1 GCRYLDLQFP
11 ERNLRFR
18 VEKEDVGRE
27 TKTPNRAGRT
37 LPMAEFLP
45 LLPCAPLLTQ
55 DGGAQDSPVP
65 PAKWQ
70 SQQPQGGRAQGL
82 ASKPWR
88 LPEVPSIQIT
98 PASDGESP
106 PCTPPPQRLQLPRT
120 PDPESLPQDSGLAL
134 SPPSLPRLGQ
144 PPVGLPLALT
154 SCSPASLRPLSPSRE
169 ALGAHGCARGWALT
183 AGRPPGPV
191 RWLSGALAGGPG
203 LPGAPGPPSPLPGRR
218 GVCARLTQVFG
229 PAVEAGR
236 RRAPSGR
243 APSTTPHSGRSTPSS
258 SPSLRKRLQLL
269 PPSRPPPEPEPG
281 TMVEKGSDSS
291 SEKGGVPGAP
301 GTQSLGSRNFIRN
314 SKKMQSWYSMLSPT
328 YKQRNEDF
336 RKLFSKLPEA
346 ERLIVDYSCALQ
358 REILLQGRLYLSE
371 NWICFYSN
379 IFRWETTIS
388 IQLKEV
394 TCLKKEKTAKLIP
407 NAIQICTE
415 NEKHFFTSF
424 GARDRCFLLIFRL
437 WQNALLEK
445 TLSPRELW
453 HLVHQCYGSELGLTS
468 EDEDYV
474 CPLQLNGLGSPKEV
488 GDVIA
493 LSDITSSGAADHSQ
507 EPSPAGSRRGR
518 ITPSLSRASSD
529 ADHGAEE
536 DKEEQT
542 ASQPDASS
550 SQTVTPVAEPV
561 SSEPAPPDGP
571 ASLGPLDLLPSEEL
585 LTDTSNSSSST
596 GEEADLA
603 ALLPDLSGRLLI
615 NSVFHVGAERLQ
627 QMLFSDSP
635 FLQGFLQQCKFTDV
649 TLSPWSGD
657 SECRQRRVLTYTIPI
672 SNPLGPKSAS
682 VVETQTLFRH
692 GPQAGGCVVD
702 SEVLTQGI
710 PYQDYFYTAHRY
722 CILGLARNKA
732 RLRVSSEIRYR
743 KQPWSL
749 VKSLIEKNSWSGIE
763 EYFHHLER
771 ELAKAEKLSLEEGG
785 KDARGLLSGLRRRKR
800 PLSWRGHGDGPQHPD
815 PDPCARVGMHP
826 SGSLSSRFAEPSVDQ
841 GPGAG
846 IPSALF
852 LISIVLIVLIAL
864 NVLLFYR
871 LWSLERTAHTFESW
885 HSLALAKGKFPQTAT
900 EWAEIL
906 ALQKQFHSVEVHKW
920 RQILRASVELLDE
933 MKFSLEKLHQGI
945 TISDPPFDS
954 QPRSDDSFS

>member
-1 GCRYLDLQFP
+1 LF
-11 ERNLRFR
+11 
-18 VEKEDVGRE
+18 
-27 TKTPNRAGRT
+27 
-37 LPMAEFLP
+37 
-45 LLPCAPLLTQ
+45 
-55 DGGAQDSPVP
+55 DSP
-65 PAKWQ
+65 Q
-70 SQQPQGGRAQGL
+70 
-82 ASKPWR
+82 
-88 LPEVPSIQIT
+88 T
-98 PASDGESP
+98 Y
-106 PCTPPPQRLQLPRT
+106 
-120 PDPESLPQDSGLAL
+120 
-134 SPPSLPRLGQ
+134 
-144 PPVGLPLALT
+144 
-154 SCSPASLRPLSPSRE
+154 
-169 ALGAHGCARGWALT
+169 
-183 AGRPPGPV
+183 
-191 RWLSGALAGGPG
+191 
-203 LPGAPGPPSPLPGRR
+203 
-218 GVCARLTQVFG
+218 
-229 PAVEAGR
+229 
-236 RRAPSGR
+236 
-243 APSTTPHSGRSTPSS
+243 TTPHSGRSTPSS

-269 PPSRPPPEPEPG
+269 PSSRPPPEPEPG

-291 SEKGGVPGAP
+291 SEKGGVPGTP
-301 GTQSLGSRNFIRN
+301 STQSLGGRNFIRN

-415 NEKHFFTSF
+415 SEKHFFTSF

-453 HLVHQCYGSELGLTS
+453 NLVHQCYGSELGLTS

-493 LSDITSSGAADHSQ
+493 LSDITPSGAADNSQ
-507 EPSPAGSRRGR
+507 EPSPVGSRRGR
-518 ITPSLSRASSD
+518 ITPNLSRASSD
-529 ADHGAEE
+529 ADHAAEE

-542 ASQPDASS
+542 DSQPDASS
-550 SQTVTPVAEPV
+550 SQTVTPVAEPP
-561 SSEPAPPDGP
+561 STEPTPPEGP
-571 ASLGPLDLLPSEEL
+571 TSLGPLDLLRSEEL

-657 SECRQRRVLTYTIPI
+657 KCHQRRVLTYTIPI

-682 VVETQTLFRH
+682 VVETQTLFRR

-722 CILGLARNKA
+722 CILGLARNK
-732 RLRVSSEIRYR
+732 
-743 KQPWSL
+743 
-749 VKSLIEKNSWSGIE
+749 
-763 EYFHHLER
+763 R

-815 PDPCARVGMHP
+815 TDPCARAGMHT
-826 SGSLSSRFAEPSVDQ
+826 SGSLSSRFSEPSVDQ
-841 GPGAG
+841 GPGTG
-846 IPSALF
+846 IPSALV
-852 LISIVLIVLIAL
+852 LISVVLIVLIAL

-933 MKFSLEKLHQGI
+933 MKFSLEKLHRGI
-945 TISDPPFDS
+945 TVSDPPFDS
-954 QPRSDDSFS
+954 QPRPDDSFS

>member
-1 GCRYLDLQFP
+1 MDEVLHLTPWETIVAQGSPQGSPDLP
-11 ERNLRFR
+11 
-18 VEKEDVGRE
+18 
-27 TKTPNRAGRT
+27 AGQR
-37 LPMAEFLP
+37 
-45 LLPCAPLLTQ
+45 
-55 DGGAQDSPVP
+55 
-65 PAKWQ
+65 K
-70 SQQPQGGRAQGL
+70 QQPQGDRGQGL
-82 ASKPWR
+82 ASESWK
-88 LPEVPSIQIT
+88 LLEVPIIHIT
-98 PASDGESP
+98 PSSDEESP
-106 PCTPPPQRLQLPRT
+106 TCTLIPRRQQQLRT
-120 PDPESLPQDSGLAL
+120 PDAQSLSQD
-134 SPPSLPRLGQ
+134 
-144 PPVGLPLALT
+144 
-154 SCSPASLRPLSPSRE
+154 
-169 ALGAHGCARGWALT
+169 
-183 AGRPPGPV
+183 
-191 RWLSGALAGGPG
+191 
-203 LPGAPGPPSPLPGRR
+203 
-218 GVCARLTQVFG
+218 
-229 PAVEAGR
+229 
-236 RRAPSGR
+236 
-243 APSTTPHSGRSTPSS
+243 STTPHSGRSTPSS

-291 SEKGGVPGAP
+291 SEKGGVPGTP
-301 GTQSLGSRNFIRN
+301 STQSLGSRNFIRN

-415 NEKHFFTSF
+415 SEKHFFTSF

-474 CPLQLNGLGSPKEV
+474 CPLQLNGLGTPKEV

-493 LSDITSSGAADHSQ
+493 LSDITSSGAADRSQ
-507 EPSPAGSRRGR
+507 EASPVGSRRGR
-518 ITPSLSRASSD
+518 VTPNLSRASSD

-536 DKEEQT
+536 DKEEQVD
-542 ASQPDASS
+542 SQPDASS
-550 SQTVTPVAEPV
+550 SQTVTPVAEPP
-561 SSEPAPPDGP
+561 STEPTPPDGP
-571 ASLGPLDLLPSEEL
+571 ATLGPLDLLPSEEL

-596 GEEADLA
+596 GEEDLA

-657 SECRQRRVLTYTIPI
+657 SKCHQRRVLTYTIPI

-682 VVETQTLFRH
+682 VVETQTLFRR

-763 EYFHHLER
+763 DYFHHLER

-785 KDARGLLSGLRRRKR
+785 KDARVLLSGLRRRKR
-800 PLSWRGHGDGPQHPD
+800 PLSWRAHGDGPQHPD
-815 PDPCARVGMHP
+815 PDPCTRAGMHT
-826 SGSLSSRFAEPSVDQ
+826 SGSLSSRFSEPSVDQ

-846 IPSALF
+846 IPSALV
-852 LISIVLIVLIAL
+852 LISIVICVSLIILIAL

-885 HSLALAKGKFPQTAT
+885 HSLALAKGKIPQTAT

-945 TISDPPFDS
+945 TVSDPPFDA
-954 QPRSDDSFS
+954 QPRPDDSFS

>member
-1 GCRYLDLQFP
+1 
-11 ERNLRFR
+11 
-18 VEKEDVGRE
+18 
-27 TKTPNRAGRT
+27 
-37 LPMAEFLP
+37 MAQ
-45 LLPCAPLLTQ
+45 LLPEPPWPPSAE
-55 DGGAQDSPVP
+55 GGDPGASGP
-65 PAKWQ
+65 PAEWQ
-70 SQQPQGGRAQGL
+70 SQPPQGRRADGL
-82 ASKPWR
+82 APEPWR
-88 LPEVPSIQIT
+88 LLEVPSIHIT
-98 PASDGESP
+98 PCSDGESP
-106 PCTPPPQRLQLPRT
+106 PGTPTPQRLQLPRT
-120 PDPESLPQDSGLAL
+120 PDPESR
-134 SPPSLPRLGQ
+134 PRD
-144 PPVGLPLALT
+144 
-154 SCSPASLRPLSPSRE
+154 
-169 ALGAHGCARGWALT
+169 
-183 AGRPPGPV
+183 
-191 RWLSGALAGGPG
+191 
-203 LPGAPGPPSPLPGRR
+203 
-218 GVCARLTQVFG
+218 
-229 PAVEAGR
+229 
-236 RRAPSGR
+236 
-243 APSTTPHSGRSTPSS
+243 STTPHSGRSTPSS

-269 PPSRPPPEPEPG
+269 PSSRPPPEPEPG

-291 SEKGGVPGAP
+291 SEKGGGPGTP
-301 GTQSLGSRNFIRN
+301 STQSLGSRNFIRN

-358 REILLQGRLYLSE
+358 REILLQGRASSDRASRLQ
-371 NWICFYSN
+371 
-379 IFRWETTIS
+379 IS

-415 NEKHFFTSF
+415 SEKHFFTSF

-474 CPLQLNGLGSPKEV
+474 CPLQLNGLGSSKEV

-493 LSDITSSGAADHSQ
+493 LSDITPSGAADNSQ
-507 EPSPAGSRRGR
+507 EPSPVGSRRGR
-518 ITPSLSRASSD
+518 LTPNLSRASSD
-529 ADHGAEE
+529 ADHVAEE

-542 ASQPDASS
+542 DSQPDASS
-550 SQTVTPVAEPV
+550 SQTVTPVAEPP
-561 SSEPAPPDGP
+561 STEPAPPNGP
-571 ASLGPLDLLPSEEL
+571 ASLGPLDLLPSEEV

-657 SECRQRRVLTYTIPI
+657 NKCHQRRVLTYTIPI

-682 VVETQTLFRH
+682 VVETQTLFRR

-763 EYFHHLER
+763 DYFHHLER

-785 KDARGLLSGLRRRKR
+785 KDAQGLLSGLRRCKR
-800 PLSWRGHGDGPQHPD
+800 PLSWRGHSDGPQHPD
-815 PDPCARVGMHP
+815 PDPCARAGMHT
-826 SGSLSSRFAEPSVDQ
+826 SGSLNSRFSEPSVDQ

-846 IPSALF
+846 IPSALV

-945 TISDPPFDS
+945 TVSDPPFDS
-954 QPRSDDSFS
+954 QPRPDDSFS

>member
-1 GCRYLDLQFP
+1 MPLFP
-11 ERNLRFR
+11 
-18 VEKEDVGRE
+18 
-27 TKTPNRAGRT
+27 P
-37 LPMAEFLP
+37 
-45 LLPCAPLLTQ
+45 
-55 DGGAQDSPVP
+55 
-65 PAKWQ
+65 
-70 SQQPQGGRAQGL
+70 
-82 ASKPWR
+82 
-88 LPEVPSIQIT
+88 
-98 PASDGESP
+98 
-106 PCTPPPQRLQLPRT
+106 
-120 PDPESLPQDSGLAL
+120 
-134 SPPSLPRLGQ
+134 
-144 PPVGLPLALT
+144 
-154 SCSPASLRPLSPSRE
+154 
-169 ALGAHGCARGWALT
+169 
-183 AGRPPGPV
+183 
-191 RWLSGALAGGPG
+191 
-203 LPGAPGPPSPLPGRR
+203 
-218 GVCARLTQVFG
+218 
-229 PAVEAGR
+229 
-236 RRAPSGR
+236 
-243 APSTTPHSGRSTPSS
+243 PSTTPHSGRSTPSS

-291 SEKGGVPGAP
+291 SEKGGVPGTP
-301 GTQSLGSRNFIRN
+301 STQSLGSRNFIRN

-415 NEKHFFTSF
+415 SEKHFFTSF

-474 CPLQLNGLGSPKEV
+474 CPLQLNGLGNAKEV
-488 GDVIA
+488 DDVIA
-493 LSDITSSGAADHSQ
+493 LSDITPSGAADHSQ
-507 EPSPAGSRRGR
+507 EPSPVGSRRSR
-518 ITPSLSRASSD
+518 ITPDLSRASSD

-542 ASQPDASS
+542 DRQPDASS
-550 SQTVTPVAEPV
+550 SQTVTPVAEPP
-561 SSEPAPPDGP
+561 STEPTPPDGP
-571 ASLGPLDLLPSEEL
+571 TSLGPMDLLPSEEL
-585 LTDTSNSSSST
+585 LTDTT
-596 GEEADLA
+596 DLA
-603 ALLPDLSGRLLI
+603 TLLPDLSGRLLI
-615 NSVFHVGAERLQ
+615 NAVFHVGAEQLQ

-649 TLSPWSGD
+649 TLSPWSGE
-657 SECRQRRVLTYTIPI
+657 SKCHQRRVLTYTIPI

-682 VVETQTLFRH
+682 VVETQTLSRC

-722 CILGLARNKA
+722 CILALARNKA

-763 EYFHHLER
+763 DYFHHLER
-771 ELAKAEKLSLEEGG
+771 ELAKAEKLEEGG
-785 KDARGLLSGLRRRKR
+785 KDARGSLSGLRRRKR

-815 PDPCARVGMHP
+815 PDPCARAGMHT
-826 SGSLSSRFAEPSVDQ
+826 SGVSLQARSGQ
-841 GPGAG
+841 GGLGSGAG
-846 IPSALF
+846 WGSWDGPDS
-852 LISIVLIVLIAL
+852 
-864 NVLLFYR
+864 
-871 LWSLERTAHTFESW
+871 WRTAHTFESW

-945 TISDPPFDS
+945 SISDPSFDS
-954 QPRSDDSFS
+954 QPRPDDSFS

>member
-1 GCRYLDLQFP
+1 
-11 ERNLRFR
+11 
-18 VEKEDVGRE
+18 
-27 TKTPNRAGRT
+27 
-37 LPMAEFLP
+37 MAQ
-45 LLPCAPLLTQ
+45 LLPQPPWPPSAE
-55 DGGAQDSPVP
+55 GGDPGASGP
-65 PAKWQ
+65 PAEWQ
-70 SQQPQGGRAQGL
+70 SQPPQGRRADGL
-82 ASKPWR
+82 APEPWR
-88 LPEVPSIQIT
+88 LLEVPSIHIT
-98 PASDGESP
+98 PCSDGESP
-106 PCTPPPQRLQLPRT
+106 PGTPTPQRLQLPRT
-120 PDPESLPQDSGLAL
+120 PDPESR
-134 SPPSLPRLGQ
+134 PRD
-144 PPVGLPLALT
+144 
-154 SCSPASLRPLSPSRE
+154 
-169 ALGAHGCARGWALT
+169 
-183 AGRPPGPV
+183 
-191 RWLSGALAGGPG
+191 
-203 LPGAPGPPSPLPGRR
+203 
-218 GVCARLTQVFG
+218 
-229 PAVEAGR
+229 
-236 RRAPSGR
+236 
-243 APSTTPHSGRSTPSS
+243 STTPHSGRSTPSS

-269 PPSRPPPEPEPG
+269 PSSRPPPEPEPG

-291 SEKGGVPGAP
+291 SEKGGGPGTP
-301 GTQSLGSRNFIRN
+301 STQSLGSRNFIRN

-415 NEKHFFTSF
+415 SEKHFFTSF

-493 LSDITSSGAADHSQ
+493 LSDITPSGAADNSQ
-507 EPSPAGSRRGR
+507 EPSPVGSRRGR
-518 ITPSLSRASSD
+518 LTPNLSRASSD
-529 ADHGAEE
+529 ADHVAEE

-542 ASQPDASS
+542 DSQPDASS
-550 SQTVTPVAEPV
+550 SQTVTPVAEPP
-561 SSEPAPPDGP
+561 STEPAPPNGP
-571 ASLGPLDLLPSEEL
+571 ASLGPLDLLPSEEV

-657 SECRQRRVLTYTIPI
+657 NKCHQRRVLTYTIPI

-682 VVETQTLFRH
+682 VVETQTLFRR

-763 EYFHHLER
+763 DYFHHLER

-815 PDPCARVGMHP
+815 PDPCARAGMHT
-826 SGSLSSRFAEPSVDQ
+826 SGSLSSRFSEPSVDQ

-846 IPSALF
+846 IPSALV
-852 LISIVLIVLIAL
+852 LISIVICVSLIVLIAL

-945 TISDPPFDS
+945 TVSDPPFDS
-954 QPRSDDSFS
+954 QPRPDDSFS

>member
-1 GCRYLDLQFP
+1 
-11 ERNLRFR
+11 
-18 VEKEDVGRE
+18 
-27 TKTPNRAGRT
+27 
-37 LPMAEFLP
+37 MAEFLP

-55 DGGAQDSPVP
+55 DGCAQDSLVP
-65 PAKWQ
+65 PAEWQ
-70 SQQPQGGRAQGL
+70 SQQPHGGRAQDL
-82 ASKPWR
+82 APKPWR

-106 PCTPPPQRLQLPRT
+106 PCTPPPQRLQLPTT
-120 PDPESLPQDSGLAL
+120 PDLESSPQDRSD
-134 SPPSLPRLGQ
+134 LG
-144 PPVGLPLALT
+144 GGMGKGF
-154 SCSPASLRPLSPSRE
+154 S
-169 ALGAHGCARGWALT
+169 
-183 AGRPPGPV
+183 
-191 RWLSGALAGGPG
+191 LSGPTGRNR
-203 LPGAPGPPSPLPGRR
+203 APWWRR
-218 GVCARLTQVFG
+218 GQIAPQ
-229 PAVEAGR
+229 R
-236 RRAPSGR
+236 R
-243 APSTTPHSGRSTPSS
+243 
-258 SPSLRKRLQLL
+258 
-269 PPSRPPPEPEPG
+269 
-281 TMVEKGSDSS
+281 
-291 SEKGGVPGAP
+291 
-301 GTQSLGSRNFIRN
+301 
-314 SKKMQSWYSMLSPT
+314 KMQSWYSMLSPT

-542 ASQPDASS
+542 DSQPDASS
-550 SQTVTPVAEPV
+550 GQTVTPVAEPP
-561 SSEPAPPDGP
+561 SSEPTPPDGP

-657 SECRQRRVLTYTIPI
+657 SKCHQRRVLTYT
-672 SNPLGPKSAS
+672 
-682 VVETQTLFRH
+682 
-692 GPQAGGCVVD
+692 
-702 SEVLTQGI
+702 
-710 PYQDYFYTAHRY
+710 
-722 CILGLARNKA
+722 
-732 RLRVSSEIRYR
+732 IRYR

-763 EYFHHLER
+763 DYFHHLER

-785 KDARGLLSGLRRRKR
+785 KDARGLLPELCDARDTVATSSPGGRQT
-800 PLSWRGHGDGPQHPD
+800 WHQTRGMGWI
-815 PDPCARVGMHP
+815 CV
-826 SGSLSSRFAEPSVDQ
+826 S
-841 GPGAG
+841 
-846 IPSALF
+846 
-852 LISIVLIVLIAL
+852 LIVLIAL

-933 MKFSLEKLHQGI
+933 TATFKF
-945 TISDPPFDS
+945 
-954 QPRSDDSFS
+954 

>member
-1 GCRYLDLQFP
+1 
-11 ERNLRFR
+11 
-18 VEKEDVGRE
+18 
-27 TKTPNRAGRT
+27 
-37 LPMAEFLP
+37 MAELLP
-45 LLPCAPLLTQ
+45 LLSWVPPDSQ
-55 DGGAQDSPVP
+55 GSAQDSPVP
-65 PAKWQ
+65 SAEH
-70 SQQPQGGRAQGL
+70 RAQNERSQGL
-82 ASKPWR
+82 APESWR
-88 LPEVPSIQIT
+88 FLEVPTIQIT
-98 PASDGESP
+98 PSSDGESP
-106 PCTPPPQRLQLPRT
+106 PSTPTTPRLQRPRT
-120 PDPESLPQDSGLAL
+120 PDLESLSQD
-134 SPPSLPRLGQ
+134 
-144 PPVGLPLALT
+144 
-154 SCSPASLRPLSPSRE
+154 
-169 ALGAHGCARGWALT
+169 
-183 AGRPPGPV
+183 
-191 RWLSGALAGGPG
+191 
-203 LPGAPGPPSPLPGRR
+203 
-218 GVCARLTQVFG
+218 
-229 PAVEAGR
+229 
-236 RRAPSGR
+236 
-243 APSTTPHSGRSTPSS
+243 STTPHSGRSTPSS

-291 SEKGGVPGAP
+291 SEKSGMSGTPS
-301 GTQSLGSRNFIRN
+301 TQSLGSRNFIRN

-415 NEKHFFTSF
+415 SEKHFFTSF

-474 CPLQLNGLGSPKEV
+474 CPLQLNGLGSPKDV

-493 LSDITSSGAADHSQ
+493 LSDITPSGAADHSQ
-507 EPSPAGSRRGR
+507 EPSPVGSRRGR
-518 ITPSLSRASSD
+518 ITPNLSRASSD

-542 ASQPDASS
+542 DSQPDAST
-550 SQTVTPVAEPV
+550 SQTVTPVAEPL
-561 SSEPAPPDGP
+561 STEPNPPEEP
-571 ASLGPLDLLPSEEL
+571 TSLGPLDLLPREEL

-627 QMLFSDSP
+627 QMLFSDSA

-657 SECRQRRVLTYTIPI
+657 SKCHQRRVLTYTIPI

-682 VVETQTLFRH
+682 VVETQTLFRR

-763 EYFHHLER
+763 DYFHHLER

-785 KDARGLLSGLRRRKR
+785 KEARGLLSGLRRRKR

-815 PDPCARVGMHP
+815 PDPCTRAGMHT
-826 SGSLSSRFAEPSVDQ
+826 SGSLSSRFSEPSMEQ

-846 IPSALF
+846 IPNALV
-852 LISIVLIVLIAL
+852 LISIVICVSLIVLIAL
-864 NVLLFYR
+864 NALLFYR

-920 RQILRASVELLDE
+920 RRILRASVELLDE

-945 TISDPPFDS
+945 TVSDPPFDTQP

>member
-1 GCRYLDLQFP
+1 
-11 ERNLRFR
+11 
-18 VEKEDVGRE
+18 
-27 TKTPNRAGRT
+27 
-37 LPMAEFLP
+37 MAELLP
-45 LLPCAPLLTQ
+45 LPSGVPLLTRSHS
-55 DGGAQDSPVP
+55 QDSLVSPSE
-65 PAKWQ
+65 WQ
-70 SQQPQGGRAQGL
+70 SQQPQDDE
-82 ASKPWR
+82 PWR
-88 LPEVPSIQIT
+88 LLEVPSIQIM
-98 PASDGESP
+98 PSSDGESP
-106 PCTPPPQRLQLPRT
+106 HCTPRPQCLQLLRT
-120 PDPESLPQDSGLAL
+120 SDMDSLLQD
-134 SPPSLPRLGQ
+134 
-144 PPVGLPLALT
+144 
-154 SCSPASLRPLSPSRE
+154 
-169 ALGAHGCARGWALT
+169 
-183 AGRPPGPV
+183 
-191 RWLSGALAGGPG
+191 
-203 LPGAPGPPSPLPGRR
+203 
-218 GVCARLTQVFG
+218 
-229 PAVEAGR
+229 
-236 RRAPSGR
+236 
-243 APSTTPHSGRSTPSS
+243 STTPHSGRSTPSS

-291 SEKGGVPGAP
+291 SEKGGVPGTP
-301 GTQSLGSRNFIRN
+301 HTQTLGGRNFIRN

-415 NEKHFFTSF
+415 SEKHFFTSF
-424 GARDRCFLLIFRL
+424 GARDRCFLLLFRL

-493 LSDITSSGAADHSQ
+493 LSDITPSGAANYSQ
-507 EPSPAGSRRGR
+507 EPSPVGSRHGR
-518 ITPSLSRASSD
+518 TTPNLSRASSD

-542 ASQPDASS
+542 DRQPDASS
-550 SQTVTPVAEPV
+550 SQMVTPVAEPL
-561 SSEPAPPDGP
+561 STEPTSPEGP

-585 LTDTSNSSSST
+585 LTDTSHSSSST

-603 ALLPDLSGRLLI
+603 TLHPDLSGRLLI

-627 QMLFSDSP
+627 QMLFSDST
-635 FLQGFLQQCKFTDV
+635 FLQGFLEQCKFTDV

-657 SECRQRRVLTYTIPI
+657 SKCHQRRVLTYTIPI

-682 VVETQTLFRH
+682 VVETQTLFRR
-692 GPQAGGCVVD
+692 GLQAGGCVVD

-749 VKSLIEKNSWSGIE
+749 VKSLIEKNSWNGIE
-763 EYFHHLER
+763 DYFHHLER

-785 KDARGLLSGLRRRKR
+785 KDSRGLLSGLRRRKR
-800 PLSWRGHGDGPQHPD
+800 PLSWRGHGDGPQRPD
-815 PDPCARVGMHP
+815 PDPCARASMHT
-826 SGSLSSRFAEPSVDQ
+826 SSSLSSRFSELTTDQ
-841 GPGAG
+841 GPGTG
-846 IPSALF
+846 ISSALV
-852 LISIVLIVLIAL
+852 LISIVLIILIAL

-885 HSLALAKGKFPQTAT
+885 HSLALAKDKFPQTAA
-900 EWAEIL
+900 EWAEVL

-945 TISDPPFDS
+945 TVSDPPFDS
-954 QPRSDDSFS
+954 QPQPDDSFS

>member
-1 GCRYLDLQFP
+1 
-11 ERNLRFR
+11 
-18 VEKEDVGRE
+18 
-27 TKTPNRAGRT
+27 
-37 LPMAEFLP
+37 MAELP
-45 LLPCAPLLTQ
+45 LLPWAPPL
-55 DGGAQDSPVP
+55 ARVVP
-65 PAKWQ
+65 KTHLC
-70 SQQPQGGRAQGL
+70 PQLSGRAEDP
-82 ASKPWR
+82 APECSR
-88 LPEVPSIQIT
+88 LLVVPSIHIT
-98 PASDGESP
+98 PSSDGESS
-106 PCTPPPQRLQLPRT
+106 PCTPPPRRLQLLRI
-120 PDPESLPQDSGLAL
+120 PDLESPPQD
-134 SPPSLPRLGQ
+134 
-144 PPVGLPLALT
+144 
-154 SCSPASLRPLSPSRE
+154 
-169 ALGAHGCARGWALT
+169 
-183 AGRPPGPV
+183 
-191 RWLSGALAGGPG
+191 
-203 LPGAPGPPSPLPGRR
+203 
-218 GVCARLTQVFG
+218 
-229 PAVEAGR
+229 
-236 RRAPSGR
+236 
-243 APSTTPHSGRSTPSS
+243 STTPHSGRSTPSS

-269 PPSRPPPEPEPG
+269 PPGRPPPEPEPG

-291 SEKGGVPGAP
+291 SEKGGMPGTP
-301 GTQSLGSRNFIRN
+301 STQSLGGRNFIRN

-415 NEKHFFTSF
+415 SEKHFFTSF

-474 CPLQLNGLGSPKEV
+474 CPLQLNGLGSAKEV
-488 GDVIA
+488 DDVIA
-493 LSDITSSGAADHSQ
+493 LSDITPSGAADHSQ
-507 EPSPAGSRRGR
+507 EPSPVGSRRGH
-518 ITPSLSRASSD
+518 ITPNLSRASSD
-529 ADHGAEE
+529 VDHGAEE
-536 DKEEQT
+536 DKEEQP

-550 SQTVTPVAEPV
+550 SQTVTPVAEPP
-561 SSEPAPPDGP
+561 STEPTPPDGP
-571 ASLGPLDLLPSEEL
+571 TSLGPLDLLPSEEL
-585 LTDTSNSSSST
+585 LTDTT
-596 GEEADLA
+596 DLA

-615 NSVFHVGAERLQ
+615 NAVFHVGAERLQ

-657 SECRQRRVLTYTIPI
+657 SKCHQRRVLTYTIPI

-682 VVETQTLFRH
+682 VVETQTLSRR

-722 CILGLARNKA
+722 CILALARNKA

-763 EYFHHLER
+763 DYFHHLER
-771 ELAKAEKLSLEEGG
+771 ELAEAEKLEDGG
-785 KDARGLLSGLRRRKR
+785 KDARGSLSGLRRRKR
-800 PLSWRGHGDGPQHPD
+800 PLSWRGHGDRPQHPD
-815 PDPCARVGMHP
+815 ADPCARAGMHT
-826 SGSLSSRFAEPSVDQ
+826 SGSLSSRFSEPSMDQ
-841 GPGAG
+841 SPGAS
-846 IPSALF
+846 IPCALV
-852 LISIVLIVLIAL
+852 LISVVLIILIAL

-945 TISDPPFDS
+945 SVSDPSFDS
-954 QPRSDDSFS
+954 QPRPDDSFS

>member
-1 GCRYLDLQFP
+1 MERGPQMSRTSWANTGGRGGGGNGC
-11 ERNLRFR
+11 EEGGGLR
-18 VEKEDVGRE
+18 
-27 TKTPNRAGRT
+27 
-37 LPMAEFLP
+37 
-45 LLPCAPLLTQ
+45 APPRSRQ
-55 DGGAQDSPVP
+55 RPFFGARSPHPSASQKLRPTSQVP
-65 PAKWQ
+65 P
-70 SQQPQGGRAQGL
+70 RAAGSSRPG
-82 ASKPWR
+82 A
-88 LPEVPSIQIT
+88 EVEPKT
-98 PASDGESP
+98 
-106 PCTPPPQRLQLPRT
+106 
-120 PDPESLPQDSGLAL
+120 
-134 SPPSLPRLGQ
+134 
-144 PPVGLPLALT
+144 
-154 SCSPASLRPLSPSRE
+154 
-169 ALGAHGCARGWALT
+169 
-183 AGRPPGPV
+183 
-191 RWLSGALAGGPG
+191 LSG
-203 LPGAPGPPSPLPGRR
+203 
-218 GVCARLTQVFG
+218 
-229 PAVEAGR
+229 
-236 RRAPSGR
+236 
-243 APSTTPHSGRSTPSS
+243 TTPHSGRSTPSS

-269 PPSRPPPEPEPG
+269 PSSRPPPEPEPG

-291 SEKGGVPGAP
+291 SEKGGVPGTP
-301 GTQSLGSRNFIRN
+301 STQSLGSRNFIRN

-415 NEKHFFTSF
+415 SEKHFFTSF

-474 CPLQLNGLGSPKEV
+474 CPLQLNGLGNPKEV

-493 LSDITSSGAADHSQ
+493 LSDITPSGAADNSQ
-507 EPSPAGSRRGR
+507 EPSPVGSRRGR
-518 ITPSLSRASSD
+518 ITPNLSRASSD

-542 ASQPDASS
+542 DSQPDASS
-550 SQTVTPVAEPV
+550 SQTVTPVAEPP
-561 SSEPAPPDGP
+561 STEPTPPDGP
-571 ASLGPLDLLPSEEL
+571 TSLGPLDLLPSEEL

-657 SECRQRRVLTYTIPI
+657 SKCHQRRVLTYTIPI

-682 VVETQTLFRH
+682 VVETQTLFRR
-692 GPQAGGCVVD
+692 GPQAGACVVD

-763 EYFHHLER
+763 DYFHHLER

-815 PDPCARVGMHP
+815 PDPCARAGMHT
-826 SGSLSSRFAEPSVDQ
+826 SGSLSSRFSEPSVDQ

-846 IPSALF
+846 IPSALV
-852 LISIVLIVLIAL
+852 LISVVLIVLIAL

-945 TISDPPFDS
+945 TVSDPPFDS
-954 QPRSDDSFS
+954 QPRPDDSFS

>member
-1 GCRYLDLQFP
+1 
-11 ERNLRFR
+11 
-18 VEKEDVGRE
+18 
-27 TKTPNRAGRT
+27 
-37 LPMAEFLP
+37 MAELLP
-45 LLPCAPLLTQ
+45 LLPWTPQEA
-55 DGGAQDSPVP
+55 
-65 PAKWQ
+65 
-70 SQQPQGGRAQGL
+70 QGGDQGSPGSPTEQQTQADSVQDL
-82 ASKPWR
+82 SPKSWR
-88 LPEVPSIQIT
+88 LLGVPAIHIT
-98 PASDGESP
+98 PSSDVESP
-106 PCTPPPQRLQLPRT
+106 PGSPSPPRFQRMKT
-120 PDPESLPQDSGLAL
+120 PDLECPSQD
-134 SPPSLPRLGQ
+134 
-144 PPVGLPLALT
+144 
-154 SCSPASLRPLSPSRE
+154 
-169 ALGAHGCARGWALT
+169 
-183 AGRPPGPV
+183 
-191 RWLSGALAGGPG
+191 
-203 LPGAPGPPSPLPGRR
+203 
-218 GVCARLTQVFG
+218 
-229 PAVEAGR
+229 
-236 RRAPSGR
+236 
-243 APSTTPHSGRSTPSS
+243 STTPHSGRSSPSS

-269 PPSRPPPEPEPG
+269 PPSRPPPAPEPEPG

-291 SEKGGVPGAP
+291 SEKSGVPGTP
-301 GTQSLGSRNFIRN
+301 STQSLGSRNFIRN

-415 NEKHFFTSF
+415 SEKHFFTSF
-424 GARDRCFLLIFRL
+424 GARDRCFLLLFRL

-474 CPLQLNGLGSPKEV
+474 CPLQLNGLGSPKDV

-493 LSDITSSGAADHSQ
+493 LSDITPSGVADRSQ
-507 EPSPAGSRRGR
+507 EPSPVGSRRGR
-518 ITPSLSRASSD
+518 VTPNLSRASSD

-536 DKEEQT
+536 DKDEPT
-542 ASQPDASS
+542 ASQLDASS
-550 SQTVTPVAEPV
+550 SQTATPVTEPP
-561 SSEPAPPDGP
+561 STEPAPPDGP
-571 ASLGPLDLLPSEEL
+571 ASLGPLDLLSREEL

-596 GEEADLA
+596 GEEGDLA

-627 QMLFSDSP
+627 QMLFSDSS

-649 TLSPWSGD
+649 TLSPWSSD
-657 SECRQRRVLTYTIPI
+657 SKCHQRRVLTYTIPI

-682 VVETQTLFRH
+682 VVETQTLFRR

-763 EYFHHLER
+763 DYFHHLER

-815 PDPCARVGMHP
+815 PDPCTRTSMHT
-826 SGSLSSRFAEPSVDQ
+826 SGSLSSRFSEPPLDQ

-846 IPSALF
+846 IPSALV
-852 LISIVLIVLIAL
+852 LISIVLIILIAL
-864 NVLLFYR
+864 NALLFYR
-871 LWSLERTAHTFESW
+871 LWALERTAHTFESW

-906 ALQKQFHSVEVHKW
+906 ALQKHFHSVEVHKW

-945 TISDPPFDS
+945 TLPDPPLDT
-954 QPRSDDSFS
+954 QPQPDDSFP

>member
-1 GCRYLDLQFP
+1 
-11 ERNLRFR
+11 
-18 VEKEDVGRE
+18 
-27 TKTPNRAGRT
+27 
-37 LPMAEFLP
+37 
-45 LLPCAPLLTQ
+45 
-55 DGGAQDSPVP
+55 
-65 PAKWQ
+65 
-70 SQQPQGGRAQGL
+70 
-82 ASKPWR
+82 
-88 LPEVPSIQIT
+88 
-98 PASDGESP
+98 
-106 PCTPPPQRLQLPRT
+106 
-120 PDPESLPQDSGLAL
+120 
-134 SPPSLPRLGQ
+134 
-144 PPVGLPLALT
+144 
-154 SCSPASLRPLSPSRE
+154 
-169 ALGAHGCARGWALT
+169 
-183 AGRPPGPV
+183 
-191 RWLSGALAGGPG
+191 
-203 LPGAPGPPSPLPGRR
+203 
-218 GVCARLTQVFG
+218 
-229 PAVEAGR
+229 
-236 RRAPSGR
+236 
-243 APSTTPHSGRSTPSS
+243 
-258 SPSLRKRLQLL
+258 
-269 PPSRPPPEPEPG
+269 
-281 TMVEKGSDSS
+281 
-291 SEKGGVPGAP
+291 
-301 GTQSLGSRNFIRN
+301 
-314 SKKMQSWYSMLSPT
+314 MLSPT

-358 REILLQGRLYLSE
+358 RDILLQGRLYLSE

-415 NEKHFFTSF
+415 SEKHFFTSF

-474 CPLQLNGLGSPKEV
+474 CPLQLNGLGTPKDV

-493 LSDITSSGAADHSQ
+493 LSDITPSGAADHSQ
-507 EPSPAGSRRGR
+507 EASPVGSRRGR
-518 ITPSLSRASSD
+518 LTPNLSRASSD
-529 ADHGAEE
+529 ADHG
-536 DKEEQT
+536 
-542 ASQPDASS
+542 
-550 SQTVTPVAEPV
+550 V
-561 SSEPAPPDGP
+561 SRRRR
-571 ASLGPLDLLPSEEL
+571 
-585 LTDTSNSSSST
+585 
-596 GEEADLA
+596 
-603 ALLPDLSGRLLI
+603 GRLEEMLRLVWVLVGVRAPRDFQG
-615 NSVFHVGAERLQ
+615 SVFR
-627 QMLFSDSP
+627 SP
-635 FLQGFLQQCKFTDV
+635 DV

-657 SECRQRRVLTYTIPI
+657 SKCHQRRVLTYTIPI

-682 VVETQTLFRH
+682 VVETQTLFRR

-732 RLRVSSEIRYR
+732 RLRPAELCPVSA
-743 KQPWSL
+743 
-749 VKSLIEKNSWSGIE
+749 
-763 EYFHHLER
+763 ER
-771 ELAKAEKLSLEEGG
+771 ELAKAEKLALEEGG

-815 PDPCARVGMHP
+815 PDPCARAGMHT
-826 SGSLSSRFAEPSVDQ
+826 SGSLSSRFSEPSVDQ

-846 IPSALF
+846 IPNALV
-852 LISIVLIVLIAL
+852 LISVVICVSLIVLIAL

-871 LWSLERTAHTFESW
+871 LWSLERTAHTFETW

-945 TISDPPFDS
+945 AVPEPPFDS
-954 QPRSDDSFS
+954 QPQPDDSFS

>member
-1 GCRYLDLQFP
+1 MRRGRRPRAPPPSRQ
-11 ERNLRFR
+11 LRF
-18 VEKEDVGRE
+18 
-27 TKTPNRAGRT
+27 
-37 LPMAEFLP
+37 
-45 LLPCAPLLTQ
+45 
-55 DGGAQDSPVP
+55 
-65 PAKWQ
+65 
-70 SQQPQGGRAQGL
+70 
-82 ASKPWR
+82 
-88 LPEVPSIQIT
+88 
-98 PASDGESP
+98 PASP
-106 PCTPPPQRLQLPRT
+106 
-120 PDPESLPQDSGLAL
+120 LPQHLV
-134 SPPSLPRLGQ
+134 SPNLP
-144 PPVGLPLALT
+144 PIP
-154 SCSPASLRPLSPSRE
+154 SPASSLSFR
-169 ALGAHGCARGWALT
+169 
-183 AGRPPGPV
+183 
-191 RWLSGALAGGPG
+191 
-203 LPGAPGPPSPLPGRR
+203 PGR
-218 GVCARLTQVFG
+218 GVG
-229 PAVEAGR
+229 GI
-236 RRAPSGR
+236 RRAPCPRPHWSGGSLSGYQ
-243 APSTTPHSGRSTPSS
+243 ASASGLCPGYHGGVVFLIDTTPHSGRSTPSS

-269 PPSRPPPEPEPG
+269 PPSRPPPEQEPG

-291 SEKGGVPGAP
+291 SEKGGVPGTP
-301 GTQSLGSRNFIRN
+301 STQSLGSRNFIRN

-474 CPLQLNGLGSPKEV
+474 CPLQLNGLGSPKDV

-493 LSDITSSGAADHSQ
+493 LSDITPSGAADHSQ

-518 ITPSLSRASSD
+518 STPNLSRASSD

-542 ASQPDASS
+542 DSQPDASS
-550 SQTVTPVAEPV
+550 SQTVTPVAEPP
-561 SSEPAPPDGP
+561 SAEPTPPDGP
-571 ASLGPLDLLPSEEL
+571 TSLGPLDLLPSEEL

-635 FLQGFLQQCKFTDV
+635 FLQDFLRQCKFTDV

-657 SECRQRRVLTYTIPI
+657 SKCHQRRVLTYTIPI
-672 SNPLGPKSAS
+672 NNPLGPKSAS
-682 VVETQTLFRH
+682 VVETQTLFRR

-763 EYFHHLER
+763 DYFHHLER
-771 ELAKAEKLSLEEGG
+771 ELAKAEKLSLEESG

-800 PLSWRGHGDGPQHPD
+800 PLSWRAHGDGTPHPD
-815 PDPCARVGMHP
+815 PDPCARTGMHT
-826 SGSLSSRFAEPSVDQ
+826 SGSLSSRFSEPSVDQ

-846 IPSALF
+846 TPSALV

-945 TISDPPFDS
+945 TVSDPPFDS
-954 QPRSDDSFS
+954 QPQPDDSFS

>member
-1 GCRYLDLQFP
+1 
-11 ERNLRFR
+11 
-18 VEKEDVGRE
+18 
-27 TKTPNRAGRT
+27 
-37 LPMAEFLP
+37 MAQ
-45 LLPCAPLLTQ
+45 LLPQPPWPPSAE
-55 DGGAQDSPVP
+55 GGDPGASGP
-65 PAKWQ
+65 PAEWQ
-70 SQQPQGGRAQGL
+70 SQPPQGRRADGL
-82 ASKPWR
+82 APEPWR
-88 LPEVPSIQIT
+88 LLEVPSIHIT
-98 PASDGESP
+98 PCSDGESP
-106 PCTPPPQRLQLPRT
+106 PGTPTPQRLQLPRT
-120 PDPESLPQDSGLAL
+120 PDPESR
-134 SPPSLPRLGQ
+134 PRD
-144 PPVGLPLALT
+144 
-154 SCSPASLRPLSPSRE
+154 
-169 ALGAHGCARGWALT
+169 
-183 AGRPPGPV
+183 
-191 RWLSGALAGGPG
+191 
-203 LPGAPGPPSPLPGRR
+203 
-218 GVCARLTQVFG
+218 
-229 PAVEAGR
+229 
-236 RRAPSGR
+236 
-243 APSTTPHSGRSTPSS
+243 STTPHSGRSTPSS

-269 PPSRPPPEPEPG
+269 PSSRPPPEPEPG

-291 SEKGGVPGAP
+291 SEKGGGPGTP
-301 GTQSLGSRNFIRN
+301 STQSLGSRNFIRN

-415 NEKHFFTSF
+415 SEKHFFTSF

-493 LSDITSSGAADHSQ
+493 LSDITPSGAADNSQ
-507 EPSPAGSRRGR
+507 EPSPVGSRRGR
-518 ITPSLSRASSD
+518 LTPNLSRASSD
-529 ADHGAEE
+529 ADHVAEE

-542 ASQPDASS
+542 DSQPDASS
-550 SQTVTPVAEPV
+550 SQTVTPVAEPP
-561 SSEPAPPDGP
+561 STEPAPPNGP
-571 ASLGPLDLLPSEEL
+571 TSLGPLDLLPSEEV

-657 SECRQRRVLTYTIPI
+657 NKCHQRRVLTYTIPI

-682 VVETQTLFRH
+682 VVETQTLFRR

-763 EYFHHLER
+763 DYFHHLER

-815 PDPCARVGMHP
+815 PDPCARAGMHT
-826 SGSLSSRFAEPSVDQ
+826 SGSLSSRFSEPSVDQ

-846 IPSALF
+846 IPSALV
-852 LISIVLIVLIAL
+852 LISIVICVSLIVLIAL

-945 TISDPPFDS
+945 TVSDPPFDS
-954 QPRSDDSFS
+954 QPRPDDSFS

>member
-1 GCRYLDLQFP
+1 
-11 ERNLRFR
+11 
-18 VEKEDVGRE
+18 
-27 TKTPNRAGRT
+27 
-37 LPMAEFLP
+37 MAEFLP
-45 LLPCAPLLTQ
+45 LLPCTPLLTQ
-55 DGGAQDSPVP
+55 DVCAQDSRVP
-65 PAKWQ
+65 PAKEP
-70 SQQPQGGRAQGL
+70 SQEAQGGRVHGPAPKRWKL
-82 ASKPWR
+82 
-88 LPEVPSIQIT
+88 LEVPTIQIT
-98 PASDGESP
+98 PASNGESP
-106 PCTPPPQRLQLPRT
+106 PCTPPAQRLQLPRT
-120 PDPESLPQDSGLAL
+120 PGRKSLPQD
-134 SPPSLPRLGQ
+134 
-144 PPVGLPLALT
+144 
-154 SCSPASLRPLSPSRE
+154 
-169 ALGAHGCARGWALT
+169 
-183 AGRPPGPV
+183 
-191 RWLSGALAGGPG
+191 
-203 LPGAPGPPSPLPGRR
+203 
-218 GVCARLTQVFG
+218 
-229 PAVEAGR
+229 
-236 RRAPSGR
+236 
-243 APSTTPHSGRSTPSS
+243 STTPHSGRSTPSS

-269 PPSRPPPEPEPG
+269 PTSRPPPEPEPG

-291 SEKGGVPGAP
+291 SEKGGVPGTP
-301 GTQSLGSRNFIRN
+301 STQSLGSRNFIRN

-474 CPLQLNGLGSPKEV
+474 CPLQLNGLGSPKDV

-493 LSDITSSGAADHSQ
+493 LSDITPSGAADHSQ

-518 ITPSLSRASSD
+518 ITPNLSRASSD

-542 ASQPDASS
+542 DSQPDASS
-550 SQTVTPVAEPV
+550 SQTVTPVAEPP
-561 SSEPAPPDGP
+561 SAEPTPPDGP
-571 ASLGPLDLLPSEEL
+571 TSLGPLDLLPSEEL

-635 FLQGFLQQCKFTDV
+635 FLQDFLQQCKFTDV

-657 SECRQRRVLTYTIPI
+657 SKCHQRRVLTYTIPI

-682 VVETQTLFRH
+682 VVETQTLFRR

-763 EYFHHLER
+763 DYFHHLER

-785 KDARGLLSGLRRRKR
+785 KDTRGLLSGLRRRKR
-800 PLSWRGHGDGPQHPD
+800 PLSWRAHGDGTPHPD
-815 PDPCARVGMHP
+815 PDPCARTGMHT
-826 SGSLSSRFAEPSVDQ
+826 SGSLSSRFSEPSMDQ

-846 IPSALF
+846 TPSALV

-945 TISDPPFDS
+945 TVSDPPFDS
-954 QPRSDDSFS
+954 QPQPDDSFS

>member
-1 GCRYLDLQFP
+1 
-11 ERNLRFR
+11 
-18 VEKEDVGRE
+18 
-27 TKTPNRAGRT
+27 
-37 LPMAEFLP
+37 MAELLP
-45 LLPCAPLLTQ
+45 LLPWVPQ
-55 DGGAQDSPVP
+55 GDQGGAQDSPAP
-65 PAKWQ
+65 PAEGQ
-70 SQQPQGGRAQGL
+70 EQDARAQGL
-82 ASKPWR
+82 APEPWR
-88 LPEVPSIQIT
+88 FLAVPTIQIT
-98 PASDGESP
+98 PCSDGESP
-106 PCTPPPQRLQLPRT
+106 PSSPTPSCLRRLRT
-120 PDPESLPQDSGLAL
+120 PDLEGLPQD
-134 SPPSLPRLGQ
+134 R
-144 PPVGLPLALT
+144 
-154 SCSPASLRPLSPSRE
+154 
-169 ALGAHGCARGWALT
+169 
-183 AGRPPGPV
+183 
-191 RWLSGALAGGPG
+191 
-203 LPGAPGPPSPLPGRR
+203 
-218 GVCARLTQVFG
+218 
-229 PAVEAGR
+229 
-236 RRAPSGR
+236 
-243 APSTTPHSGRSTPSS
+243 TTPHSGRSSPSS

-269 PPSRPPPEPEPG
+269 PPSRPPPEPETG

-291 SEKGGVPGAP
+291 LEKGGVPGTP
-301 GTQSLGSRNFIRN
+301 STQSLGSRNFIRN

-415 NEKHFFTSF
+415 SEKHFFTSF

-474 CPLQLNGLGSPKEV
+474 SPLQLNGLGSPKEV

-493 LSDITSSGAADHSQ
+493 LSDITPSGATEHSQ
-507 EPSPAGSRRGR
+507 EPSPVGSRRGR
-518 ITPSLSRASSD
+518 VTPNLSRASSD
-529 ADHGAEE
+529 VAEE
-536 DKEEQT
+536 DKEEQPDN
-542 ASQPDASS
+542 QLDASS
-550 SQTVTPVAEPV
+550 SQTVTPVAEPLGA
-561 SSEPAPPDGP
+561 EPAPPEGP
-571 ASLGPLDLLPSEEL
+571 TSLGPLDLLPREEL

-657 SECRQRRVLTYTIPI
+657 SKCHQRRVLTYTIPI

-682 VVETQTLFRH
+682 VVETQTLFRR

-763 EYFHHLER
+763 DYFHHLER

-815 PDPCARVGMHP
+815 PDPCARAGMHT
-826 SGSLSSRFAEPSVDQ
+826 SGSLSSRFSEPSMDQ

-846 IPSALF
+846 IPSALV
-852 LISIVLIVLIAL
+852 LISIVICVSLIVLIAL
-864 NVLLFYR
+864 NALLFYR
-871 LWSLERTAHTFESW
+871 LWSLERTAHTIESW

-906 ALQKQFHSVEVHKW
+906 ALQKQFHSVEAHKW

-945 TISDPPFDS
+945 TVSDPPFDT

>member
-1 GCRYLDLQFP
+1 
-11 ERNLRFR
+11 
-18 VEKEDVGRE
+18 
-27 TKTPNRAGRT
+27 
-37 LPMAEFLP
+37 MAELLP
-45 LLPCAPLLTQ
+45 LLPWALQ
-55 DGGAQDSPVP
+55 GAQGGGQGSPDSP
-65 PAKWQ
+65 AE
-70 SQQPQGGRAQGL
+70 QQTQADSIQDLSPK
-82 ASKPWR
+82 SWR
-88 LPEVPSIQIT
+88 LLGVPTIRIT
-98 PASDGESP
+98 PPSSDAESP
-106 PCTPPPQRLQLPRT
+106 PGTPNPPRFQRPKT
-120 PDPESLPQDSGLAL
+120 PDLECPSQD
-134 SPPSLPRLGQ
+134 
-144 PPVGLPLALT
+144 
-154 SCSPASLRPLSPSRE
+154 
-169 ALGAHGCARGWALT
+169 
-183 AGRPPGPV
+183 
-191 RWLSGALAGGPG
+191 
-203 LPGAPGPPSPLPGRR
+203 
-218 GVCARLTQVFG
+218 
-229 PAVEAGR
+229 
-236 RRAPSGR
+236 
-243 APSTTPHSGRSTPSS
+243 STTPHSGRNSPSS

-269 PPSRPPPEPEPG
+269 PPSRPPPAPEPEPG

-291 SEKGGVPGAP
+291 SEKGGVPGTP
-301 GTQSLGSRNFIRN
+301 STQSLGSRNFIRN
-314 SKKMQSWYSMLSPT
+314 SKKMHSWYSMLSPT

-415 NEKHFFTSF
+415 SEKHFFTSF

-493 LSDITSSGAADHSQ
+493 LSDITPSGATDRSQ
-507 EPSPAGSRRGR
+507 EPSPVGSRRGQV
-518 ITPSLSRASSD
+518 TPNLSRASSD

-536 DKEEQT
+536 DKEEPP
-542 ASQPDASS
+542 ASQLGASS
-550 SQTVTPVAEPV
+550 SQTMAPVAEPP
-561 SSEPAPPDGP
+561 STEPAPPDGP
-571 ASLGPLDLLPSEEL
+571 ASLGPLDLLSREEL

-596 GEEADLA
+596 GEEGDLA

-649 TLSPWSGD
+649 TLSPWSSD
-657 SECRQRRVLTYTIPI
+657 SKCHQRRVLTYTIPI

-682 VVETQTLFRH
+682 VVETQTLFRR

-722 CILGLARNKA
+722 CILGLARNKT

-763 EYFHHLER
+763 DYFHHLER

-815 PDPCARVGMHP
+815 PDPCTRASMHT
-826 SGSLSSRFAEPSVDQ
+826 SGSLSSRFSEPSIDQ

-846 IPSALF
+846 IPSALV
-852 LISIVLIVLIAL
+852 LISVVLIVLIAL
-864 NVLLFYR
+864 NALLFYR
-871 LWSLERTAHTFESW
+871 LWALERTAHTFESW

-906 ALQKQFHSVEVHKW
+906 ALQKHFHSVEVHKW

-945 TISDPPFDS
+945 TIPDPPLNT
-954 QPRSDDSFS
+954 QPQPEDSFP

>member
-1 GCRYLDLQFP
+1 
-11 ERNLRFR
+11 
-18 VEKEDVGRE
+18 
-27 TKTPNRAGRT
+27 
-37 LPMAEFLP
+37 
-45 LLPCAPLLTQ
+45 
-55 DGGAQDSPVP
+55 
-65 PAKWQ
+65 
-70 SQQPQGGRAQGL
+70 
-82 ASKPWR
+82 
-88 LPEVPSIQIT
+88 I
-98 PASDGESP
+98 
-106 PCTPPPQRLQLPRT
+106 
-120 PDPESLPQDSGLAL
+120 
-134 SPPSLPRLGQ
+134 
-144 PPVGLPLALT
+144 
-154 SCSPASLRPLSPSRE
+154 
-169 ALGAHGCARGWALT
+169 
-183 AGRPPGPV
+183 
-191 RWLSGALAGGPG
+191 
-203 LPGAPGPPSPLPGRR
+203 
-218 GVCARLTQVFG
+218 
-229 PAVEAGR
+229 
-236 RRAPSGR
+236 
-243 APSTTPHSGRSTPSS
+243 TTPHSGRSTPSS
-258 SPSLRKRLQLL
+258 SPSLPKRLQLL

-291 SEKGGVPGAP
+291 SEKSGMS
-301 GTQSLGSRNFIRN
+301 GTPPHHQLG
-314 SKKMQSWYSMLSPT
+314 KMQSWYSMLSPT

-415 NEKHFFTSF
+415 SEKGGLWLDVRSTP
-424 GARDRCFLLIFRL
+424 FLPT
-437 WQNALLEK
+437 Q

-474 CPLQLNGLGSPKEV
+474 CPLQKVN

-493 LSDITSSGAADHSQ
+493 LSDITPSGAADHSQ
-507 EPSPAGSRRGR
+507 EPSPVGSRRGR
-518 ITPSLSRASSD
+518 ITPNLSRASSD

-542 ASQPDASS
+542 DSQPDAST
-550 SQTVTPVAEPV
+550 SQTVTPVAEPL
-561 SSEPAPPDGP
+561 STEPNPPEEP
-571 ASLGPLDLLPSEEL
+571 TSLGPLDLLPREEL

-615 NSVFHVGAERLQ
+615 NSVFHVGAERQQ
-627 QMLFSDSP
+627 QMLFSDSA

-657 SECRQRRVLTYTIPI
+657 SKCHQRRVLTYTIPI

-682 VVETQTLFRH
+682 VVETQTLFRR
-692 GPQAGGCVVD
+692 GPQAGGGVVD

-763 EYFHHLER
+763 DYFHHLER

-785 KDARGLLSGLRRRKR
+785 KEARGLLSGLRRRKR

-815 PDPCARVGMHP
+815 PDPCTRAGMHT
-826 SGSLSSRFAEPSVDQ
+826 SGSLSSRFSEPSMEQ

-846 IPSALF
+846 IPNALV

-864 NVLLFYR
+864 NALLFYR

-920 RQILRASVELLDE
+920 RRILRASVELLDE
-933 MKFSLEKLHQGI
+933 VGLRFASRGPRQGCGARCPPLPGLEFPPLQNEEAIPSPHLTESLEASVGWRRNLLVLILEKSPGGSLQAWL
-945 TISDPPFDS
+945 DPV
-954 QPRSDDSFS
+954 PR

>member
-1 GCRYLDLQFP
+1 M
-11 ERNLRFR
+11 N
-18 VEKEDVGRE
+18 
-27 TKTPNRAGRT
+27 
-37 LPMAEFLP
+37 EFLP
-45 LLPCAPLLTQ
+45 LLPWAPPLS
-55 DGGAQDSPVP
+55 QDSAQGLSAP
-65 PAKWQ
+65 PAEQ
-70 SQQPQGGRAQGL
+70 QRQQPQGDGAQSL
-82 ASKPWR
+82 APEPWR
-88 LPEVPSIQIT
+88 LLEVPEIHIT
-98 PASDGESP
+98 PSSDGESP
-106 PCTPPPQRLQLPRT
+106 PCSPTPQRSQRLRT
-120 PDPESLPQDSGLAL
+120 PEPEHLSQD
-134 SPPSLPRLGQ
+134 
-144 PPVGLPLALT
+144 
-154 SCSPASLRPLSPSRE
+154 
-169 ALGAHGCARGWALT
+169 
-183 AGRPPGPV
+183 
-191 RWLSGALAGGPG
+191 
-203 LPGAPGPPSPLPGRR
+203 
-218 GVCARLTQVFG
+218 
-229 PAVEAGR
+229 
-236 RRAPSGR
+236 
-243 APSTTPHSGRSTPSS
+243 STTPHSGRSTPSS

-291 SEKGGVPGAP
+291 SEKGGVPGTP
-301 GTQSLGSRNFIRN
+301 STQSLGSRNFIRN

-415 NEKHFFTSF
+415 SEKHFFTSF

-474 CPLQLNGLGSPKEV
+474 CPLQLNVLGGTPKEV

-493 LSDITSSGAADHSQ
+493 LSDITPSGAADHSQ
-507 EPSPAGSRRGR
+507 EPSPVGSRRGR
-518 ITPSLSRASSD
+518 ITPNLSRGSSD

-536 DKEEQT
+536 DKEEQMD
-542 ASQPDASS
+542 SQPDASS
-550 SQTVTPVAEPV
+550 SQTVTPVAEPP
-561 SSEPAPPDGP
+561 SAEPIPPDGP

-635 FLQGFLQQCKFTDV
+635 FLQSFLQQCKFTDV

-657 SECRQRRVLTYTIPI
+657 SKCHQRRVLTYTIPI
-672 SNPLGPKSAS
+672 NNPLGPKSAS
-682 VVETQTLFRH
+682 VVETQTLFRR

-722 CILGLARNKA
+722 CILGIARNKA

-763 EYFHHLER
+763 DYFHHLER

-815 PDPCARVGMHP
+815 PDPCARAGVHT
-826 SGSLSSRFAEPSVDQ
+826 SGSLGSRFSELSSDQ

-846 IPSALF
+846 IPSALV

-945 TISDPPFDS
+945 TVSDPPFDA
-954 QPRSDDSFS
+954 QPRPEDSFS